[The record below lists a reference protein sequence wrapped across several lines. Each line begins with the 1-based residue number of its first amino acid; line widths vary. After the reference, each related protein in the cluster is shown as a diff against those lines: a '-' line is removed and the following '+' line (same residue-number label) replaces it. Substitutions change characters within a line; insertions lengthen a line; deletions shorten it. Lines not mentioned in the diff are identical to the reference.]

1 MASAAASEA
10 ERERDVEA
18 AVPVP
23 MSPAGRLFRETN
35 FNCYI
40 VAVIGLGARVDV
52 AAARAGLEATLVR
65 HPRFCSVQ
73 VSDEA
78 SKRAKPRWVRTTVNL
93 DNHLIFP
100 ELDPTA
106 TSASPDQVIEDY
118 MSTLSTQP
126 MDHSRPLWELH
137 VLDFPT
143 SEAAA
148 TVAVR
153 MHHSLGDGVSL
164 LSLLIACTRSAAK
177 IGRAH
182 V

>member
-1 MASAAASEA
+1 VLSIDTSSRDSRGSPGRERESKARQEEEEEESVMASAAASEA

-73 VSDEA
+73 VT
-78 SKRAKPRWVRTTVNL
+78 K
-93 DNHLIFP
+93 
-100 ELDPTA
+100 
-106 TSASPDQVIEDY
+106 
-118 MSTLSTQP
+118 
-126 MDHSRPLWELH
+126 
-137 VLDFPT
+137 PT
-143 SEAAA
+143 SP
-148 TVAVR
+148 
-153 MHHSLGDGVSL
+153 
-164 LSLLIACTRSAAK
+164 
-177 IGRAH
+177 
-182 V
+182 